1 MDSSETEAGERP
13 VPGSYLRVLEEI
25 EGGGSRP
32 PARRE
37 RAARLETGLRV
48 PRRRAATESLR
59 VRLAPEQL
67 YWLRLA
73 AARAGDKI
81 DESAIV
87 AAGLAIL
94 EELDLDWRTIG
105 SRSELAARLTRALA
119 PRRPPAPPA
128 AAREP

>member
-1 MDSSETEAGERP
+1 MDSREIETGRRP
-13 VPGSYLRVLEEI
+13 VPGTYIRVLDEL
-25 EGGGSRP
+25 EGAGAPRP
-32 PARRE
+32 AGRGRTPRI
-37 RAARLETGLRV
+37 ETGLKV

-105 SRSELAARLTRALA
+105 SRPELAARLTRALA
-119 PRRPPAPPA
+119 PRRPPATPA